1 MIDLV
6 KNYTKNFI
14 LNLIYKRVLKSKPK
28 KKFIKLFN
36 KPFSI
41 AVIIDSSLNMKIND
55 FNFLTNLFST
65 SDQNISFLWYK
76 SLIFH
81 DCSNHIRI
89 DDNDIDFLGKINEDY
104 NLFFDRKYDVLINV
118 YQKDN
123 VIMKLLSLKV
133 KHDFSIGFTPVDT
146 ELNDIVF
153 DFSPQNVKV
162 FSVEL
167 SKYLKIISK

>member
-65 SDQNISFLWYK
+65 SNQNKSFFCY
-76 SLIFH
+76 
-81 DCSNHIRI
+81 
-89 DDNDIDFLGKINEDY
+89 
-104 NLFFDRKYDVLINV
+104 
-118 YQKDN
+118 
-123 VIMKLLSLKV
+123 
-133 KHDFSIGFTPVDT
+133 
-146 ELNDIVF
+146 
-153 DFSPQNVKV
+153 
-162 FSVEL
+162 
-167 SKYLKIISK
+167 